1 MLEIKHNLNTRY
13 MLNVRSKKRL
23 NKDYLSKLEEILKDH
38 LFDFKGQLVY
48 DRDGVAKIKMSG
60 KVIPLE
66 VSGERYSLE
75 LSLSLLVR
83 KEYNWATDQEF
94 GGNVQA
100 WDIVLKDSM
109 NQKIDLTLD
118 AYDSI
123 KNSLE
128 NNVLV

>member
-1 MLEIKHNLNTRY
+1 
-13 MLNVRSKKRL
+13 MLNIRSKKRL
-23 NKDYLSKLEEILKDH
+23 NKEYLSKLEEILKDH

-75 LSLSLLVR
+75 LCLNLLVR

-128 NNVLV
+128 NSVLV